1 MPEVLLTTLMDAK
14 PDSRH
19 LHPGPSVVP
28 LLAALATGVTFIT
41 LIFTPWG
48 LPIGSALMAV
58 AFVAWA
64 WPNHK
69 EHEQQKL
76 QESS

>member
-1 MPEVLLTTLMDAK
+1 M
-14 PDSRH
+14 
-19 LHPGPSVVP
+19 P

-48 LPIGSALMAV
+48 LPVGGALMTA

-64 WPNHK
+64 WPDR
-69 EHEQQKL
+69 ESYEEQRL

>member
-1 MPEVLLTTLMDAK
+1 MHEVLVTTLMDAR

-19 LHPGPSVVP
+19 LHPRSTVMP

-48 LPIGSALMAV
+48 LPVGGALMTA

-64 WPNHK
+64 WPDR
-69 EHEQQKL
+69 ESYEEQRL